1 MEVRSHVIN
10 LYCQVRLLL
19 LSALKGS
26 EGVHVNLE
34 NADVVIQEWEVS
46 VHGSGV
52 LLFDPRFLSSYGWNT
67 GGVRWSPSA
76 TCSVVS

>member
-34 NADVVIQEWEVS
+34 NADVVIREWEVN

-52 LLFDPRFLSSYGWNT
+52 LLFDPRFLSQPHVASLANIT
-67 GGVRWSPSA
+67 ILFQP
-76 TCSVVS
+76 